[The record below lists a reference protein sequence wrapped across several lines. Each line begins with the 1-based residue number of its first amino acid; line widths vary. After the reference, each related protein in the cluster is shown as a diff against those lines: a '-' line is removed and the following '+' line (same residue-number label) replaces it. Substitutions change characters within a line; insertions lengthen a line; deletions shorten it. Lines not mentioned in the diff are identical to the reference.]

1 MIRHPLLLSV
11 ISIDVLSLL
20 LVAAATVSALRIV
33 TGGSPES
40 AANGRI
46 APGGKAGTA
55 SIRGRAGLALL
66 ALSTLLLIFG
76 IAGVLPKIVPGA
88 MCGEG
93 VLQAT
98 KGAMGRALAL
108 RGLALGVLAVWHLLD
123 RLNRSRPDSPLAT
136 QAARTLLLASPLA
149 VLAVYDTFQAILRL
163 DVNRPVDCC
172 TAVYGQVRNV
182 DPAGGGWSIPGRV
195 LDLGACPGRHR
206 DHLPRPAP
214 VALIASAGSTDNR
227 ARFPGDDPLGSGG
240 GNLAPPILCRI
251 SLPISQRALCVVPLP
266 AGEQARRLPAVRLL
280 DRGCCGGLC
289 GLHLLD
295 GRGQVSCLG
304 ISSRKENPYG
314 GTANGR
320 SQQSSSWLSWGSR
333 QSCGDFSSAS
343 GSSDCLCQMCRSAA
357 SRLPQI
363 GFSR

>member
-46 APGGKAGTA
+46 ALGCKAGTA
-55 SIRGRAGLALL
+55 SILGRTSFALL
-66 ALSTLLLIFG
+66 ALSTFLLIFG

-98 KGAMGRALAL
+98 NGALGRALAL
-108 RGLALGVLAVWHLLD
+108 RGAVLGLLAAWHLLD
-123 RLNRSRPDSPLAT
+123 RLNRSQPESPLAT
-136 QAARTLLLASPLA
+136 VAARSLLLAIPVA

-182 DPAGGGWSIPGRV
+182 DPVGSSWSIP
-195 LDLGACPGRHR
+195 DTYW
-206 DHLPRPAP
+206 
-214 VALIASAGSTDNR
+214 I
-227 ARFPGDDPLGSGG
+227 
-240 GNLAPPILCRI
+240 
-251 SLPISQRALCVVPLP
+251 
-266 AGEQARRLPAVRLL
+266 
-280 DRGCCGGLC
+280 GGLALGGLAIIFA
-289 GLHLLD
+289 GLHLWRASRPL
-295 GRGQVSCLG
+295 GARATGLVSLATILWVPVAATALLRSFAAYHYRFPRHPCSWCLFLP
-304 ISSRKENPYG
+304 ENKLVGYLLFG
-314 GTANGR
+314 
-320 SQQSSSWLSWGSR
+320 
-333 QSCGDFSSAS
+333 
-343 GSSDCLCQMCRSAA
+343 CLIVAAAEACAA
-357 SRLPQI
+357 SICATVAAKSPALEPTAGRRSRTAGLRVALAATLFLALVGIPAIAWRLQL
-363 GFSR
+363 GF